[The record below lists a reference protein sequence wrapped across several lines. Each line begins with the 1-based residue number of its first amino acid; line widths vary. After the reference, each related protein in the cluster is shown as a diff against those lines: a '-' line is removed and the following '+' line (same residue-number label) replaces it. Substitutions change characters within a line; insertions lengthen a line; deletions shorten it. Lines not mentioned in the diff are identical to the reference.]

1 MPNHLLKLLSADKLA
16 ITLVSLENQEVSLA
30 LIIAV
35 KIWVLF
41 LIIEDTMA
49 AKMQSKRLLAENL
62 L

>member
-1 MPNHLLKLLSADKLA
+1 MLNHLLKLLSADKLA

-49 AKMQSKRLLAENL
+49 AKVQSKRLMAENL